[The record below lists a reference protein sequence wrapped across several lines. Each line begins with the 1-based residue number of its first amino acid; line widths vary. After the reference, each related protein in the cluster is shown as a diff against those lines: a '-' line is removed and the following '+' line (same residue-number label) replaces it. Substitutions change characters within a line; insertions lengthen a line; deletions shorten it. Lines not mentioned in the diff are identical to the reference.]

1 MKITVKT
8 VCMVICIALF
18 SSCASTQQA
27 DSKQKAEVHY
37 KLGVSY
43 LNNDEL
49 QKAFVKFHEAI
60 RLNPKD
66 KRSYNYLG
74 YISARRKDFDN
85 AISYYKRAISID
97 PNYSEAMNNLGVTYI
112 ETENWELS
120 IKYFRMSLR
129 NPLYATPEKAY
140 ASLGYAMYKNGDY
153 EEAEYT
159 LQTALLKYPQSSYS
173 AYVLGLV
180 YTALERMEDAIRM
193 FDAAVNMA
201 PYDLEARWVLAHAYL
216 RVGKNKKALE
226 HFQIIAETSGS
237 KRSTEALKYIEL
249 LRNP

>member
-85 AISYYKRAISID
+85 
-97 PNYSEAMNNLGVTYI
+97 VTYI

>member
-8 VCMVICIALF
+8 ICMVVCIALF

-27 DSKQKAEVHY
+27 DSKKKAEVHY
-37 KLGVSY
+37 KLGISY
-43 LNNDEL
+43 LNNNEL

-85 AISYYKRAISID
+85 
-97 PNYSEAMNNLGVTYI
+97 YSEAMNNLGVTYI
-112 ETENWELS
+112 ETKNWELA

-129 NPLYATPEKAY
+129 NPLYATPGKAY
-140 ASLGYAMYKNGDY
+140 ANLGYALYKNGDY

-180 YTALERMEDAIRM
+180 YTVLERMEDAIKM
-193 FDAAVNMA
+193 FDSAVNMA
-201 PYDLEARWVLAHAYL
+201 PYDLEARWELAHAYL

-226 HFQIIAETSGS
+226 HFQIIAETSDS